1 MTAGAEITYQ
11 VNILQKIKYE
21 IQLYTITLKSS
32 PLEQKIILIC
42 SLFVL
47 SDAYLNMIWT
57 KQTIQLSI
65 QN

>member
-1 MTAGAEITYQ
+1 
-11 VNILQKIKYE
+11 
-21 IQLYTITLKSS
+21 
-32 PLEQKIILIC
+32 LIC

-65 QN
+65 QNWHCTKLHMLSKEIWSSSRDIYWQDMDEANYKNVIRQS

>member
-21 IQLYTITLKSS
+21 IQFYTITLKSS